1 MKWCG
6 HSNESYISVHAFPL
20 VSVVRVCDSE
30 ILKCDHSK
38 VKYTEQIVPVLCL
51 FIML

>member
-1 MKWCG
+1 MKATYLYMLFLWYRWL
-6 HSNESYISVHAFPL
+6 ESV
-20 VSVVRVCDSE
+20 DSE

-38 VKYTEQIVPVLCL
+38 MKYTEQIVPVLCL